1 MAITDIDDLT
11 RPLSDLVG
19 EQGEKAARRKKQLA
33 EVRATRAADMTAD
46 EAKAAAERGDFP
58 GVEPSRVRGPL
69 DLDEDIDQDT
79 GPSFFDYAGAYF
91 TDPRLSF
98 IGAGVDLLG
107 RTGAATAPY
116 TENFLKTI
124 SQGGDNFIAKAGQF
138 LFEDAANVAAKINAG
153 TSFDELTPFEKL
165 AIASVPAEVIPGLGL
180 APDILKLGRNFVI
193 NLGDDAAKLLDN
205 YMVSKQAVTDT
216 GIMMPIDNKPARVRG
231 PSDTRGRKPGYSP
244 LVDEKFLELFKN
256 KPLAVDT
263 IGSIK
268 ASNALNELLKLDE
281 IFVLNAKKPELIKAL
296 EDKGLKFSLNQISRL
311 RSLYKS
317 FKGIEPLG
325 TSRAM
330 PKGVDQLI
338 NFDDPQVSNIMERLI
353 TGDLT
358 KKDAAKA
365 LDKIYPGSGFVDISM
380 DGKAGKPFKTFYESY
395 IANLDD
401 DVLKLLLETK
411 KGTPKTFFD
420 RLDVGDK
427 IPAKASVYL
436 KGTAI
441 FDDTGKSFTQAKA
454 SFLNNNIANDLINKT
469 KNLFQDKSIK
479 LFDVDHIQ
487 APRFGGTNA
496 ESNFRLIT
504 KADHNS
510 LKTLPSYKTLATD
523 VVKAKTGF
531 ENDYYKLSTKLVD
544 NVKNNNFEAAD
555 KIAESLR
562 VMVDNFKNTYKNVD
576 FVVGAP
582 HVAIKTG
589 DNTAKYIKY
598 GDDIKLTNKQKKYI
612 EDNNL
617 LPTQSNLPNA
627 GKSIEKQA
635 EDIYQGYLQIYN
647 LIGEIPSGSIGK
659 VAGNIKSMDVPL
671 PRDVVVRKEFSG
683 LRDGGIVDIFKMTR
697 PLNAER

>member
-1 MAITDIDDLT
+1 MAIKSIDDLT
-11 RPLSDLVG
+11 APVGMTEKENQKATNQNKERVDFLANPLVKPTDFDQEYYSPVDRIDVVG
-19 EQGEKAARRKKQLA
+19 EKRPATIIDRAFRGVLSAINPLKKGKLLMNLAMNSPDFSKNIIKKGDTVSKAKQIDSILNDIGEEKLKTFTQQKDLIKYIKK
-33 EVRATRAADMTAD
+33 E
-46 EAKAAAERGDFP
+46 
-58 GVEPSRVRGPL
+58 
-69 DLDEDIDQDT
+69 
-79 GPSFFDYAGAYF
+79 Y
-91 TDPRLSF
+91 
-98 IGAGVDLLG
+98 GVDVSSPTIIK
-107 RTGAATAPY
+107 RIKDGALIIGKKY
-116 TENFLKTI
+116 
-124 SQGGDNFIAKAGQF
+124 
-138 LFEDAANVAAKINAG
+138 
-153 TSFDELTPFEKL
+153 
-165 AIASVPAEVIPGLGL
+165 
-180 APDILKLGRNFVI
+180 
-193 NLGDDAAKLLDN
+193 
-205 YMVSKQAVTDT
+205 
-216 GIMMPIDNKPARVRG
+216 
-231 PSDTRGRKPGYSP
+231 SDV
-244 LVDEKFLELFKN
+244 VDKKFLELFEN
-256 KPLAVDT
+256 SPNAVDSL
-263 IGSIK
+263 GRFK
-268 ASNALNELLKLDE
+268 ANTSLNELIKLDKN
-281 IFVLNAKKPELIKAL
+281 FVLNAKIPELIKTF
-296 EDKGLKFSLNQISRL
+296 ETKGIKITPYQMSNL
-311 RSLYKS
+311 RTLYKR
-317 FKGIEPLG
+317 FLGIEPVG
-325 TSRAM
+325 ASRSM
-330 PKGVDQLI
+330 PKGVNQLI
-338 NFDDPQVSNIMERLI
+338 NFDDPQVSNIMDRLI

-365 LDKIYPGSGFVDISM
+365 LDKIYPGSGFLDISM
-380 DGKAGKPFKTFYESY
+380 DGKAGKSFKTFYKSY
-395 IANLDD
+395 TANLDD
-401 DVLKLLLETK
+401 DVLKSLLEIK

-427 IPAKASVYL
+427 IPSKASVYL

-454 SFLNNNIANDLINKT
+454 SFLNNNIANTLINKT
-469 KNLFQDKSIK
+469 KNLFQDKSTK
-479 LFDVDHIQ
+479 MFDVDHVQ

-496 ESNFRLIT
+496 ESNLRLIT

-531 ENDYYKLSTKLVD
+531 ENEYYKLSTKLVD

-627 GKSIEKQA
+627 GKPIEKQA

-659 VAGNIKSMDVPL
+659 VAGNITSMDVPL

-683 LRDGGIVDIFKMTR
+683 LRDGGIVSIKKMIQPISLKYTSW
-697 PLNAER
+697 

>member
-1 MAITDIDDLT
+1 MAIKSIDDLIAPVGMT
-11 RPLSDLVG
+11 EKENQKGLKITVPLEATNQGKEGMDFLATPLVTPTDINP
-19 EQGEKAARRKKQLA
+19 AYNIN
-33 EVRATRAADMTAD
+33 
-46 EAKAAAERGDFP
+46 
-58 GVEPSRVRGPL
+58 EPDAL
-69 DLDEDIDQDT
+69 
-79 GPSFFDYAGAYF
+79 DYADRFDFKEKTKKPSLTNRILKGIITAAGPGKFRVGANLLMNAPEIIGGIFRSGKKISKAKQIDNILNDIGEEKLKTF
-91 TDPRLSF
+91 TQQKDL
-98 IGAGVDLLG
+98 IKYIKKEYGVDVS
-107 RTGAATAPY
+107 PP
-116 TENFLKTI
+116 TI
-124 SQGGDNFIAKAGQF
+124 IKRIKD
-138 LFEDAANVAAKINAG
+138 G
-153 TSFDELTPFEKL
+153 TLTIGKKY
-165 AIASVPAEVIPGLGL
+165 S
-180 APDILKLGRNFVI
+180 DFV
-193 NLGDDAAKLLDN
+193 DK
-205 YMVSKQAVTDT
+205 
-216 GIMMPIDNKPARVRG
+216 
-231 PSDTRGRKPGYSP
+231 
-244 LVDEKFLELFKN
+244 KFLELFEN
-256 KPLAVDT
+256 NPNAVDSL
-263 IGSIK
+263 GKRK
-268 ASNALNELLKLDE
+268 ANTSLNELLKLDE
-281 IFVLNAKKPELIKAL
+281 TFVLGAKIPELIKTF
-296 EDKGLKFSLNQISRL
+296 ETKGIKITPHQMSNL
-311 RSLYKS
+311 RTLYKR
-317 FKGIEPLG
+317 FIGKGKVSE
-325 TSRAM
+325 
-330 PKGVDQLI
+330 LI
-338 NFDDPQVSNIMERLI
+338 NFDDPQVSNIMDRII

-380 DGKAGKPFKTFYESY
+380 DGKADKTFTEFYESY
-395 IANLDD
+395 IKNLDD

-479 LFDVDHIQ
+479 LFDVDHVQ

-510 LKTLPSYKTLATD
+510 LKALPSYKTLATD

-531 ENDYYKLSTKLVD
+531 ENEYYKLSTKLVD

-576 FVVGAP
+576 FVVGTP

-598 GDDIKLTNKQKKYI
+598 GDDIKLNNKQKKYI

-627 GKSIEKQA
+627 GKPIEKQA

-697 PLNAER
+697 PIDGTR